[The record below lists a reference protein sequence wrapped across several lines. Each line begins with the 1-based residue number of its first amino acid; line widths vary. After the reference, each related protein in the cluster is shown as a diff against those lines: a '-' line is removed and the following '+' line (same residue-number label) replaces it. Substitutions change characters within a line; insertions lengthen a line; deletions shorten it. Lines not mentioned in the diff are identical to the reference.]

1 MLKSSVL
8 MKAMS
13 SQLIELLYDLGY
25 TFLNPADWHA
35 SVVETGKF
43 SVLHKHYV
51 KIELLP
57 LPKTQN
63 GHIIKTSVI
72 VHVSDD

>member
-35 SVVETGKF
+35 SIVETGKF
-43 SVLHKHYV
+43 STLHKRYV

-57 LPKTQN
+57 LPKNQN
-63 GHIIKTSVI
+63 GHIMKTSVI
-72 VHVSDD
+72 LHVSDD